1 MGLYEPAPAPGVLLI
16 AFERTQR
23 WLVTDELGR
32 SDVEDVPVGVPTMIA
47 YTITM
52 VDGSSEDQ
60 VHVLLPSGRIGRRH
74 WGSLTSISIRVL

>member
-1 MGLYEPAPAPGVLLI
+1 LV
-16 AFERTQR
+16 AFERAQR
-23 WLVTDELGR
+23 WLITDELGR
-32 SDVEDVPVGVPTMIA
+32 SDVEAVPAGMPAMIA

-74 WGSLTSISIRVL
+74 WGSLTSVSVKVL

>member
-1 MGLYEPAPAPGVLLI
+1 VPAGMPA
-16 AFERTQR
+16 
-23 WLVTDELGR
+23 
-32 SDVEDVPVGVPTMIA
+32 MIA

-74 WGSLTSISIRVL
+74 WGSLTSVSVKVL